1 MYEVIM
7 ANQPNLASMSKKRK
21 LDEIPDQFV
30 DIEHE
35 KEIAS
40 LQRVKRHRQKEK
52 FRKKFAE
59 RKEERADKM
68 QE

>member
-1 MYEVIM
+1 MGDVMM

-30 DIEHE
+30 DIEHQ

-40 LQRVKRHRQKEK
+40 LERVKRHRQKEK
-52 FRKKFAE
+52 FRKKFAQ
-59 RKEERADKM
+59 RKEEREDHM